1 MSERR
6 LFRLGAVAAAI
17 SGVAIVAGKVLM
29 LLPDPQAGEV
39 LDFFSPLFGL
49 FAVVAVFLWQRRQS
63 GTFGVV
69 AFVVMFIGLA
79 LVTSLDYFGAF
90 IRLELTEA
98 VRDELMEGSPGV
110 VAGISGLTFLIGEI
124 LFSISILR
132 AGVFPRA
139 AAWMFMVGFVPMTLI
154 EVLSDEVVAVGSVVA
169 GGGIFWLGASLWRFT
184 SDTASV
190 AEAHTAAPVSV

>member
-110 VAGISGLTFLIGEI
+110 VAGT
-124 LFSISILR
+124 
-132 AGVFPRA
+132 A
-139 AAWMFMVGFVPMTLI
+139 AAATSRTVRPDSGSRKSGTMSRSGMTTKSRPAQRGWGMRRPGSSTT
-154 EVLSDEVVAVGSVVA
+154 VSPRNTTSTSSD
-169 GGGIFWLGASLWRFT
+169 LGA
-184 SDTASV
+184 
-190 AEAHTAAPVSV
+190 PG